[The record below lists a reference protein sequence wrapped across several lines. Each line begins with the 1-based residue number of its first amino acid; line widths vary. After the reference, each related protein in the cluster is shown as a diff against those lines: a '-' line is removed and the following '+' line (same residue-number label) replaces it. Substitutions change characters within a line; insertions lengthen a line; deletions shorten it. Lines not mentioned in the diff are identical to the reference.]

1 MFDKVVNKKIVEQM
15 SDKLPQKQI
24 VAISGG
30 GWGMEP
36 DNPLLDRYIY
46 ELSDKVEPRI
56 CFIATASGDSE
67 EYIERFYRH
76 FVPKPAHLSHL
87 SLFEPPTSDLETFIL
102 ERDIIYV
109 GGGNTKN
116 LIALWK
122 EWQLDRI
129 LRKAWNRGIILC
141 GVSAG
146 SICWFEQ
153 GVTDSIPGKRTVLPC
168 LGFLNGSNCP
178 HYNWKVY
185 KTGYHYLLLEKLIAD
200 GYAAEDG
207 VALHFIGDCL
217 KNIVSSRPKAQ
228 AYYLETKNGKVI
240 ETPLDP
246 EYLGNS

>member
-1 MFDKVVNKKIVEQM
+1 MI
-15 SDKLPQKQI
+15 DKLPLKQI
-24 VAISGG
+24 VAMGGG

-46 ELSDKVEPRI
+46 ELSDKAEPRI
-56 CFIATASGDSE
+56 CFLPTASGDSE

-87 SLFEPPTSDLETFIL
+87 SLFEPPTSDLEAFIL

-153 GVTDSIPGKRTVLPC
+153 GVTDSIPGERTVLKC
-168 LGFLNGSNCP
+168 LGFLTGSNCP
-178 HYNWKVY
+178 HYNWEAY
-185 KTGYHYLLLEKLIAD
+185 RNGYHNLLYKGLISP
-200 GYAAEDG
+200 GYAADDG
-207 VALHFIGDCL
+207 VALHFTSDRL
-217 KNIVSSRPKAQ
+217 PEIVSSRPDAK
-228 AYYLETKNGKVI
+228 AYYLENQNGEVI
-240 ETPLDP
+240 ENTLNPR
-246 EYLGNS
+246 YLGNS

>member
-1 MFDKVVNKKIVEQM
+1 M

-24 VAISGG
+24 IAMGGG

-36 DNPLLDRYIY
+36 DNPLLDWYIY
-46 ELSDKVEPRI
+46 GLSDKEEPKI
-56 CFIATASGDSE
+56 CFIPTASGDSE
-67 EYIERFYRH
+67 QYIKRFYRH
-76 FVPKPAHLSHL
+76 FAPKPARLSHL
-87 SLFEPPTSDLETFIL
+87 SLFEPATSDLETLIL
-102 ERDIIYV
+102 SQDIIYV

-129 LRKAWNRGIILC
+129 LRKAWDRGIILC

-168 LGFLNGSNCP
+168 LGFLTGSNCP
-178 HYNWKVY
+178 HYNLEAY
-185 KTGYHYLLLEKLIAD
+185 KSGYHQLLSQGSIGK
-200 GYAAEDG
+200 GYAADDG
-207 VALHFIGDCL
+207 VALHFVGDRL

-228 AYYLETKNGKVI
+228 AYYLEKKNEKVI
-240 ETPLDP
+240 ENLLEPL
-246 EYLGNS
+246 YLGNS